1 MKKSILRVLVILA
14 FMIIPTAFA
23 GRVDLT
29 TYYPATYG
37 EYKTL
42 KVNGAITF
50 GDGSTQSSAP
60 TPYVLNWSGSVPN
73 GVFTTVLSKTITGP
87 ATILVLWKALATN
100 PTGAGATYSFLY
112 VDGTKVDDYGG
123 LRNPTSTVVQCFDQT
138 NSWVG
143 SISSGSHTVSLQEY
157 ADGGSAGSVNNGQL
171 SIMVLGK

>member
-60 TPYVLNWSGSVPN
+60 TPYVVNWSGALPIGN
-73 GVFTTVLSKTITGP
+73 TTTASKVISGP
-87 ATILVLWKALATN
+87 AVILVMWKALAAN
-100 PTGAGATYSFLY
+100 SANAGATYSFLY
-112 VDGTKVDDYGG
+112 VDSTVVDQYGG
-123 LRNPTSTVVQCFDQT
+123 LRNPAAAVVQWFDQA

-143 SISSGSHTVSLQEY
+143 TLTSGSHTISVQERVDTGSGSL
-157 ADGGSAGSVNNGQL
+157 NNGQL
-171 SIMVLGK
+171 SIMVWGT